1 MKQALF
7 ILIIIV
13 FSLNNLFSKID
24 LAIDGAL
31 FRYDDEKLLW
41 EFYYLYKDSD
51 VKYKNVG
58 NKFES
63 KLKFEMTFYSIRP
76 DKFVET
82 WTVANQIDVVPER
95 GPTQTF
101 IGQRNFILNP
111 GGYEI
116 ELKVID
122 LNDTNNTYQTAFRI
136 LARQIPK
143 NTISLSD
150 IQLARVI
157 ESESQKSA
165 EWMEIFNKNSLYVV
179 PNPTLEY
186 YDHSPNVKSYVE
198 VYNAKSLAP
207 QGYNIF
213 YSVYNAQRKNIF
225 TSPGTSVPISDGMV
239 EVVELPIELLS
250 TGKYFLEIKISYP
263 LNNPTDSVM
272 AVKPFYFINLQ
283 KPPEDIAPFIES
295 ESFENSEFATMN
307 SEEVKREYEMI
318 RYIANPE
325 EIDRYEKL
333 TELEAKRRFLYA
345 FWKIRDPNPETPV
358 NEKLIDYRN
367 AIDYANKHFSYG
379 KFKDGWRTDRG
390 RVLLTYGFPTY
401 VNRNQVNEM
410 EKAYEVWTYDNL
422 QGGIAFYFVDV
433 LGMNNFILV
442 HSTAYGEIFNKNWYN
457 EYVPIGFKKD
467 PPTRR

>member
-1 MKQALF
+1 MKIAFTILLF
-7 ILIIIV
+7 LLIYQSSIIGG
-13 FSLNNLFSKID
+13 ID
-24 LAIDGAL
+24 VSIDGAV
-31 FRYDDEKLLW
+31 FRYDDDQLLW
-41 EFYYLYKDSD
+41 EFYYSYKDSD
-51 VKYKNVG
+51 VSYIKSG
-58 NKFES
+58 NKYES
-63 KLKFEMTFYSIRP
+63 KLKFEITFYSLKP
-76 DKFVET
+76 DKFTES
-82 WTVANQIDVVPER
+82 WTVINQIDNLPES

-111 GGYEI
+111 GIYEI
-116 ELKVID
+116 EFRVID
-122 LNDTNNTYQTAFRI
+122 LNDTSKTYNTSFSL
-136 LARQIPK
+136 LAKQIPK
-143 NTISLSD
+143 NSISLSD

-157 ESESQKSA
+157 ESESRKSA
-165 EWMEIFNKNSLYVV
+165 DWMEIFNKNSLYVV

-207 QGYNIF
+207 QGYNIY
-213 YSVYNAQRKNIF
+213 YSVYNSQRKNIF
-225 TSPGTSVPISDGMV
+225 TSPGTSIPISDGMV
-239 EVVELPIELLS
+239 EVVELPIELLP

-263 LNNPTDSVM
+263 MDNPVDSVL

-283 KPPEDIAPFIES
+283 KPPEAITTFIES
-295 ESFENSEFATMN
+295 ETYENSEFATMN
-307 SEEVKREYEMI
+307 NEEVKREYEMI

-325 EIDRYEKL
+325 ETERYEKL

-410 EKAYEVWTYDNL
+410 EKAYEIWIYDNL
-422 QGGIAFYFVDV
+422 QGGINFYFVDI
-433 LGMNNFILV
+433 LGTNNFILV

-457 EYVPIGFKKD
+457 EYVPIGFKQN
-467 PPTRR
+467 PSNPR